1 MPSSKK
7 QSPSTAKTNKS
18 KSPPKIT
25 SLMTSKK
32 TSPPKKTGGSP
43 KTPTKREPNK
53 VSKPLSR
60 TKKSKTLPKK
70 VGGVGSP
77 PQSPSKNQLS
87 PRRNSQMTSPLS
99 ISRAEIPSIKLDD
112 MPDEL
117 LGNILGRLDLKR
129 SMKLKGI
136 NHSFAKKNL
145 VIEPETLDLTRAKI
159 NKTLIDLL
167 NKNSDKT
174 KVNKLILDD
183 ITFEDEEGFNAFIEY
198 FKNFKNV
205 KELQICRFWSEQGKY
220 KRINK
225 HYNNYFILLIENIR
239 FLENLEKLTIKS
251 IDIEEENEN
260 NIEKSF
266 SIVFIETL
274 KLLVNLKHL
283 TFEHNLIS
291 PDTSRYINSTIYGR
305 PINGIR
311 GINGIKHITT
321 YEDEHNVMKKE
332 NGH

>member
-1 MPSSKK
+1 MPTQIKNPPK
-7 QSPSTAKTNKS
+7 TAKS
-18 KSPPKIT
+18 KTQP
-25 SLMTSKK
+25 KK
-32 TSPPKKTGGSP
+32 TSITAKSKTQPKKTAGSP
-43 KTPTKREPNK
+43 KTLSKK
-53 VSKPLSR
+53 VPKPPSG
-60 TKKSKTLPKK
+60 TKKSKTPHKK
-70 VGGVGSP
+70 AGGVGSP
-77 PQSPSKNQLS
+77 HQSPSKTELS
-87 PRRNSQMTSPLS
+87 SRRNSQMTSKHS
-99 ISRAEIPSIKLDD
+99 ISRAEIPSIKLGDLH
-112 MPDEL
+112 DEL
-117 LGNILGRLDLKR
+117 LGNILGRLDLKK
-129 SMKLKGI
+129 SMKIKGL
-136 NHSFAKKNL
+136 NHSFAEKNL

-174 KVNKLILDD
+174 KVKKLILDD
-183 ITFEDEEGFNAFIEY
+183 IIFEDEEGFKAFIEY
-198 FKNFKNV
+198 LKNFKSV
-205 KELQICRFWSEQGKY
+205 EELQICRFWSEQGKY
-220 KRINK
+220 KRTNN

-239 FLENLEKLTIKS
+239 FLENLKKLTIKS
-251 IDIEEENEN
+251 IDIEEETEN
-260 NIEKSF
+260 NIEKPF

-321 YEDEHNVMKKE
+321 YEDEYNVMKKE

>member
-1 MPSSKK
+1 MPTQIK
-7 QSPSTAKTNKS
+7 N
-18 KSPPKIT
+18 PPK
-25 SLMTSKK
+25 
-32 TSPPKKTGGSP
+32 PA
-43 KTPTKREPNK
+43 
-53 VSKPLSR
+53 
-60 TKKSKTLPKK
+60 KSKTLPKK
-70 VGGVGSP
+70 TSKTAKSKSSPKKTAGSPKTLSKKVPKPQSRSKTSKSPPKKAGGVGSP
-77 PQSPSKNQLS
+77 PKH
-87 PRRNSQMTSPLS
+87 S

-117 LGNILGRLDLKR
+117 LGNILGRLDLKK

-136 NHSFAKKNL
+136 NHSFATKNL
-145 VIEPETLDLTRAKI
+145 VIESETLDLTRIKI
-159 NKTLIDLL
+159 NKTIIDII
-167 NKNSDKT
+167 NKDLDKT
-174 KVNKLILDD
+174 KVKKLILDD
-183 ITFEDEEGFNAFIEY
+183 IIFEDEEGFNAFIAY
-198 FKNFKNV
+198 LKNFKNV
-205 KELQICRFWSEQGKY
+205 EELQICRFWSEQYKY
-220 KRINK
+220 KRVNK

-239 FLENLEKLTIKS
+239 FLENLKKLTIKS
-251 IDIEEENEN
+251 IDIEEETEN
-260 NIEKSF
+260 NKEKPF

-291 PDTSRYINSTIYGR
+291 PDTSRYINWEIYGR

>member
-1 MPSSKK
+1 MPTQIKK
-7 QSPSTAKTNKS
+7 PPKTAKSKTQPKKTSITAKS
-18 KSPPKIT
+18 KS
-25 SLMTSKK
+25 S
-32 TSPPKKTGGSP
+32 PKKTAGSP
-43 KTPTKREPNK
+43 KTL
-53 VSKPLSR
+53 SKKLPKPPSR
-60 TKKSKTLPKK
+60 TKKSKTQPKK
-70 VGGVGSP
+70 TAGSP
-77 PQSPSKNQLS
+77 HKSPSKTQLS
-87 PRRNSQMTSPLS
+87 PRKNSQMTSKHS
-99 ISRAEIPSIKLDD
+99 ISRAEIPNIKLGDLH
-112 MPDEL
+112 DEL
-117 LGNILGRLDLKR
+117 LGNILGRLDLKK

-136 NHSFAKKNL
+136 NHSFAEKNL

-174 KVNKLILDD
+174 KVKKLILDD
-183 ITFEDEEGFNAFIEY
+183 ITFEDDEGFNAFIEY
-198 FKNFKNV
+198 FKHFENV
-205 KELQICRFWSEQGKY
+205 EELQICRFWSEQGKY

-225 HYNNYFILLIENIR
+225 HYNNYFIILIENIR
-239 FLENLEKLTIKS
+239 FLKNLRELTIKS
-251 IDIEEENEN
+251 IDIEEETEN

-291 PDTSRYINSTIYGR
+291 PDTSGNIKWGIYGKQ
-305 PINGIR
+305 INGIR

-321 YEDEHNVMKKE
+321 YKDEHNEMKKE

>member
-1 MPSSKK
+1 MPTQIKH
-7 QSPSTAKTNKS
+7 SPKTAKS
-18 KSPPKIT
+18 KSPPK
-25 SLMTSKK
+25 K
-32 TSPPKKTGGSP
+32 TSITKPPKTQPKKTGGSP
-43 KTPTKREPNK
+43 KTSTKRVPNK

-87 PRRNSQMTSPLS
+87 PRRNSQMTSK
-99 ISRAEIPSIKLDD
+99 ISRAEIPSIKLGDLH
-112 MPDEL
+112 DEL
-117 LGNILGRLDLKR
+117 LGNILGRLDFKK

-251 IDIEEENEN
+251 IDIEEETEN

-274 KLLVNLKHL
+274 KLLVNLKYL
-283 TFEHNLIS
+283 IFEHNLIS
-291 PDTSRYINSTIYGR
+291 PDTSNDINWGIYGK

-311 GINGIKHITT
+311 GINGITHITT
-321 YEDEHNVMKKE
+321 YEDKYNERKKE

>member
-7 QSPSTAKTNKS
+7 QSSSTAKTNKS

-32 TSPPKKTGGSP
+32 TSPPKKTAGSP
-43 KTPTKREPNK
+43 KTLSKKVPNTLY
-53 VSKPLSR
+53 KPPSR
-60 TKKSKTLPKK
+60 TKKTKTQPKK
-70 VGGVGSP
+70 TAGSP
-77 PQSPSKNQLS
+77 PQSPSNIQLS
-87 PRRNSQMTSPLS
+87 PRRNSQMTSKLS
-99 ISRAEIPSIKLDD
+99 ISRAEIPNIKLDN

-117 LGNILGRLDLKR
+117 LVTMLNKLDLKELIKIY
-129 SMKLKGI
+129 ST
-136 NHSFAKKNL
+136 NHSFATKNL
-145 VIEPETLDLTRAKI
+145 IFELETLDLTRAII
-159 NKTLIDLL
+159 NKTIIDFI
-167 NKNSDKT
+167 NKNVDKT
-174 KVNKLILDD
+174 RVKKLILDD
-183 ITFEDEEGFNAFIEY
+183 ITFEDEKCFNAFIKY
-198 FKNFKNV
+198 LKNFENIE
-205 KELQICRFWSEQGKY
+205 ELQICRFWSEQDKY

-239 FLENLEKLTIKS
+239 SLENLKKLTIKS
-251 IDIEEENEN
+251 IDIEEETEN
-260 NIEKSF
+260 NREKSF

-291 PDTSRYINSTIYGR
+291 SDVSGEINLGIYGR

-311 GINGIKHITT
+311 GINGINKHITT
-321 YEDEHNVMKKE
+321 YEDKHNEIKKE